1 MVFRVRSPIKVVAGK
16 MRNFQSHPIVYLR
29 NSIGIMTL
37 FCLVLLYVIWSST
50 GKLDIN
56 HFSIIYCCYC
66 CCYYYNHR
74 LLYCVVRLNS
84 VPMQQQSTEQWH
96 LKLSYQLL

>member
-1 MVFRVRSPIKVVAGK
+1 MVFRVRSPIKVLAGK

-56 HFSIIYCCYC
+56 HFSLIYYCSIVVVAVVVVIIIIIVVYCIVLCG
-66 CCYYYNHR
+66 
-74 LLYCVVRLNS
+74 
-84 VPMQQQSTEQWH
+84 
-96 LKLSYQLL
+96 